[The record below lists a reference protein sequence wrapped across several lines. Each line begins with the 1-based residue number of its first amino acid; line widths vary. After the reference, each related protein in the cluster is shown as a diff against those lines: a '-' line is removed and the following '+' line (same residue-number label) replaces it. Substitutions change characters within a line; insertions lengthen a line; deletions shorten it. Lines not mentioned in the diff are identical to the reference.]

1 MLAAGYR
8 GWVILIDEVE
18 LTSRYPALQRGKSY
32 AELARW
38 MGQIEGEEYPGLMAV
53 ATIVDDFEP
62 AVLEQKGDRDYIGP
76 RLRGKETDESRIL
89 AAQAEVGMRI
99 IEHDAVSLVP
109 PDDSV
114 LDQTYLKLKDIHARA
129 YGWDPPDVESGHK
142 AVRRAIRSYVRR
154 WINEW
159 DLKRLYPD
167 AAVNTEEQELRPSY
181 EEDRDLEQSSDAQP
195 GTDGAEGLD
204 ERDDRSI
211 S

>member
-1 MLAAGYR
+1 
-8 GWVILIDEVE
+8 
-18 LTSRYPALQRGKSY
+18 
-32 AELARW
+32 
-38 MGQIEGEEYPGLMAV
+38 
-53 ATIVDDFEP
+53 
-62 AVLEQKGDRDYIGP
+62 
-76 RLRGKETDESRIL
+76 
-89 AAQAEVGMRI
+89 MRI